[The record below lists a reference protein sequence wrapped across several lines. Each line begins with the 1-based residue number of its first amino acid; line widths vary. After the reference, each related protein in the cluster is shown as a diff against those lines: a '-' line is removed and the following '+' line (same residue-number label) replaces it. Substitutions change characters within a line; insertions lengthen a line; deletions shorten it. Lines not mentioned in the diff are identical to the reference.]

1 MKKLLFTVLLS
12 SACLIAQPPE
22 GRWGGP
28 MGFGPGPDGPGGPR
42 MGRIVTGAPYSAVE
56 VTVQQQAL
64 AGGNVIQ
71 RQTTTNISRDS
82 QGRVYTESEFTRP
95 GAAAGQTPVKRITIS
110 DPVAGYVHEVDPQKR
125 VVTSRAT
132 RPANGSQTASGP
144 RPAGAAPRT
153 PRAAGQTDPNVVTE
167 SLGTQTVN
175 GVIATGTRVT
185 RTIPAGT
192 MGNALPIQSVRE
204 TWVSADLKEPVM
216 IKSVDPRFG
225 TRTTQLTN
233 INRVE
238 PDPSLFQV
246 PADYTVQKPGPGGR
260 GLRRAGPGA
269 SGGQIQ

>member
-1 MKKLLFTVLLS
+1 MKKLLFAVLLS

-28 MGFGPGPDGPGGPR
+28 IGFGPGRGGPGGSR

-95 GAAAGQTPVKRITIS
+95 GTAGQTPIKRITIS
-110 DPVAGYVHEVDPQKR
+110 DPVAGYVHEVDPQRR

-132 RPANGSQTASGP
+132 RPANGIQAARGQ
-144 RPAGAAPRT
+144 RPAGAAPRS
-153 PRAAGQTDPNVVTE
+153 PNVAGQSDPNVVTE
-167 SLGTQTVN
+167 SLGTQTIN

-185 RTIPAGT
+185 RTVPAGT
-192 MGNALPIQSVRE
+192 MGNVLPIQSVRE
-204 TWVSADLKEPVM
+204 TWVSADLKEAVM

-233 INRVE
+233 VNRSE

-260 GLRRAGPGA
+260 GPRRAGPSA